1 MYSTINKF
9 LPALTIMVGATA
21 FATSSY
27 AAGDD
32 AGSDKWFVE
41 GRYQKSISESTG
53 FTDKDTSDTKVISAT
68 GEKFNNL
75 DSAGVSLGK
84 YFNDG
89 QNSLSIGYESFGTV
103 NKSFATTTQQNG
115 AVGSNVVL
123 PMDITNIMIELGYQ
137 VPISQNL
144 FAIGL
149 VGVGQ
154 AKINSKKYSVSGF
167 TGLGTAKKVTNT
179 STRVG
184 IGVGY
189 KLSAT
194 TSIIGLVQKSDY
206 GDATLNAGQA
216 TDTDLDFDSKVNA
229 TEASVRLRVSF

>member
-1 MYSTINKF
+1 MNIFTEKPF
-9 LPALTIMVGATA
+9 TFLTIVVGALV
-21 FATSSY
+21 FSSSSH
-27 AAGDD
+27 AEVDEIA
-32 AGSDKWFVE
+32 SDKWFIE
-41 GRYQKSISESTG
+41 GRYQKSMSESTG
-53 FTDKDTSDTKVISAT
+53 FTDKDTSNTKVISVT

-89 QNSLSIGYESFGTV
+89 QSSLSIGYDSFGTV

-115 AVGSNVVL
+115 AVVSNVVL
-123 PMDITNIMIELGYQ
+123 PMDITNIMVELGYQ

-154 AKINSKKYSVSGF
+154 AKIKSKTYSAAGL
-167 TGLGTAKKVTNT
+167 TGLGTAKEVTNT
-179 STRVG
+179 STRLG

-194 TSIIGLVQKSDY
+194 TSIIGLVQQSDY
-206 GDATLNAGQA
+206 GDATLNAGAASA
-216 TDTDLDFDSKVNA
+216 TNLDFDSEVNA
-229 TEASVRLRVSF
+229 TEASIRLRVSF

>member
-1 MYSTINKF
+1 MHSIINKF
-9 LPALTIMVGATA
+9 LPALTIMLGATA
-21 FATSSY
+21 FSTSLH

-53 FTDKDTSDTKVISAT
+53 FTDKDKTNTKVISAT
-68 GEKFNNL
+68 GEKFDNL

-89 QNSLSIGYESFGTV
+89 QSSLSIGYESFGTV
-103 NKSFATTTQQNG
+103 NKSFTTTTQQNG
-115 AVGSNVVL
+115 TVVSNVAL
-123 PMDITNIMIELGYQ
+123 PMDITNIMIEAGYQ

-144 FAIGL
+144 FAVGL

-154 AKINSKKYSVSGF
+154 AKINSKPYSAAGL
-167 TGLGTAKKVTNT
+167 TGLGTAKEVTNT
-179 STRVG
+179 STRLG
-184 IGVGY
+184 IGVGF

-194 TSIIGLVQKSDY
+194 TSIIGLVQRSNY
-206 GDATLNAGQA
+206 GDATLNLGAA
-216 TDTDLDFDSKVNA
+216 TDTQFDFDSEVNA
-229 TEASVRLRVSF
+229 TEASIRLRVSF